1 MGFSRRGMNTSEFK
15 AIELISRRGKAEI
28 WEPET
33 EKLLVLIFNHLS
45 ACQTDFFNMCL
56 HTLADVL
63 LAVGRLYI
71 DMDENVSINVSRL
84 RIGPKVIV
92 HGHKFKRG
100 KEMREDVEA
109 EWCATAGLNDCQHPR
124 AEPTRPWCSF
134 LSAVSNRCE
143 TPSQTYQNL
152 SKIRPGSATIPTRG
166 TQIAAWNAS
175 PGKEGPHQSAGA

>member
-92 HGHKFKRG
+92 HGHKFKR
-100 KEMREDVEA
+100 V
-109 EWCATAGLNDCQHPR
+109 P
-124 AEPTRPWCSF
+124 S
-134 LSAVSNRCE
+134 LSSSLVVFE
-143 TPSQTYQNL
+143 TPG
-152 SKIRPGSATIPTRG
+152 GS
-166 TQIAAWNAS
+166 
-175 PGKEGPHQSAGA
+175 